1 MKKIIM
7 SAILILIFTLPAF
20 AGESCC
26 PSSAKKK
33 MDQVNEVNGYQLEY
47 KFIDLKEKMAKMKG
61 MDHSME
67 GMTATHHLMVYIKNA
82 KGETVEA
89 DKVGF
94 LISGPDG
101 KDQKAMAMGMSGG
114 YGADINLLEPGD
126 YTVKAKAM
134 MGDEKLIDSF
144 TYTIK

>member
-1 MKKIIM
+1 MKKIILT
-7 SAILILIFTLPAF
+7 AILILIFALPAA

-33 MDQVNEVNGYQLEY
+33 MDQTSTVNGYQLEY

-114 YGADINLLEPGD
+114 YGADVTTSQAGEYNIK
-126 YTVKAKAM
+126 TKAV
-134 MGDEKLIDSF
+134 MGEQKLVDTF